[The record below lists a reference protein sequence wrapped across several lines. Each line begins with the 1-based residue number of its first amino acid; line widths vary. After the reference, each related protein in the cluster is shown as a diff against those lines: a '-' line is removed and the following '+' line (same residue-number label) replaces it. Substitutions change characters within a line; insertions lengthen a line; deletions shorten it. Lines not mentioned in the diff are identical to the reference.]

1 MDDPSSTTQQVV
13 PPAQQPAPAT
23 KRTIPDEPPAFMDA
37 VREADSIK
45 DLLSDELIQP
55 HIYLIMLITFTIVVA
70 VVIAIITA

>member
-1 MDDPSSTTQQVV
+1 MEDPSSTTQQVV
-13 PPAQQPAPAT
+13 PPVQQAVPVS

-55 HIYLIMLITFTIVVA
+55 HIYLIMLISFTVLVAIVIA
-70 VVIAIITA
+70 VVT